1 MVHGIAHVKVH
12 KTAHERARGMLSE
25 ISPEIECEKLR
36 WMVLEIVLEI
46 VLERYGGMVP
56 EMGHRRY
63 GGRERAMVHKTYGE
77 KRRGMAHCLDLS
89 AP

>member
-25 ISPEIECEKLR
+25 ISPEIACEMLR
-36 WMVLEIVLEI
+36 WMVLE
-46 VLERYGGMVP
+46 
-56 EMGHRRY
+56 MGHGRY

>member
-25 ISPEIECEKLR
+25 ISPEIACEKLR
-36 WMVLEIVLEI
+36 WMVLEI

-56 EMGHRRY
+56 EMGHGRY